1 MKRRQKAS
9 AALGVLLFVCIAVV
23 YIYVLPAAKIIRVD
37 LQEYE
42 THIAVR
48 DDYTLHTTP
57 LDKSVVEDI
66 CQKLDIQAFSANCQ
80 PNAVVYAPDFF
91 DEIKTYFRNLPDQEK
106 TYAIVQDTLGDYLVF
121 CGMPDPEGRY
131 TCRYDLRGDNR
142 YPFFFD
148 FNKDDQYYDVIATI
162 GGS

>member
-1 MKRRQKAS
+1 MKGKHKAF
-9 AALGVLLFVCIAVV
+9 AVLGVLFLVCIVVV
-23 YIYVLPAAKIIRVD
+23 YVYVLPVAKIVRVD

-42 THIAVR
+42 TRIAIR

-57 LDKSVVEDI
+57 LDKTVVEDI
-66 CQKLDIQAFSANCQ
+66 CQKLGIQTSSANCQ

-91 DEIKTYFRNLPDQEK
+91 DEIKAYFRGLPDQEK
-106 TYAIVQDTLGDYLVF
+106 TYATVQSKLGNYLIF
-121 CGMPDPEGRY
+121 CGKPDPEGRY
-131 TCRYDLRGDNR
+131 TCRYDIRGDNR

-148 FNKDDQYYDVIATI
+148 FNKDDYYYEVIATI